1 MPNKARQRLEDWLE
15 ILAPIAEQSAPCAL
29 CPSEVLRLTYDL
41 RQIQTAF
48 RKTKER
54 AHVRAYRAV
63 RELVWPVSAR

>member
-1 MPNKARQRLEDWLE
+1 MPGKARQRLEDWIE
-15 ILAPIAEQSAPCAL
+15 ILAPIAAQSAPCTL

-48 RKTKER
+48 RKRKEH